1 MSRRAVDVAVG
12 DVCQMSEAQA
22 TDFLVRLRFG
32 AWETVRCSLCGTIGK
47 HYWRPADRRWQCE
60 GCQNHFS
67 VTSGTVFAYRKKPL
81 QKLIEAAL
89 LWVNSAGGQAALELK
104 RHLNVTYNT
113 AYVWEQKF
121 REGLVRGFNTG
132 LLNGDLEIDGSHQ
145 SGRRSVE
152 RRGKPQGSAP
162 EKTNP
167 PTDPAAEP
175 SAEDPTEEQKE
186 RMLTT
191 TGQVNE
197 RNKRKRGK
205 KSGEA
210 APVERDPM
218 YHYALPID
226 RRIIITVRK
235 RSGKRGYGAVGTRV
249 IVASNENRAAV
260 NSVVRQFTAY
270 GESSLNTDYW
280 GPYSRMGLVFTKHRQ
295 VVHSV
300 SLSGPNG
307 ENNNLV
313 EEINFRYDREER
325 GTHLNIEPK
334 YLLEYAV
341 EAAFRADTR
350 RLSNG
355 DQLRRILHLTG
366 SIGRSQF
373 WIGYTQGFHRDHELS
388 MPHRKRAKPS
398 GPEKRWDPRINHRPP
413 R

>member
-1 MSRRAVDVAVG
+1 
-12 DVCQMSEAQA
+12 MSEAQA

-32 AWETVRCSLCGTIGK
+32 AWETVRCSLCGTIAK

-132 LLNGDLEIDGSHQ
+132 LLNGDLEIDGAHQ

-152 RRGKPQGSAP
+152 RRGKPQGSGPTAADAP
-162 EKTNP
+162 AEVDEK
-167 PTDPAAEP
+167 A
-175 SAEDPTEEQKE
+175 
-186 RMLTT
+186 LTT
-191 TGQVNE
+191 SAQTQE
-197 RNKRKRGK
+197 RDKRKRRK

-218 YHYALPID
+218 YNFALPTD

-249 IVASNENRAAV
+249 IVSSNENRPAV

-270 GESSLNTDYW
+270 GESILNTDNFP
-280 GPYSRMGLVFTKHRQ
+280 PYSRMDRIFTEHRQ

-300 SLSGPNG
+300 SLRGPNG

-373 WIGYTQGFHRDHELS
+373 WIGYTQGLHRDDELS
-388 MPHRKRAKPS
+388 KPHRKKAKPS